1 MRRRRTVTEQL
12 LEVGLRWSSV
22 VRPRCDCAEAQVLQV
37 GRITPWNV
45 HCFDWVITVNYG
57 VVTGTS
63 YQERVKTIII
73 IIYVSKALISNLVEL
88 EVEVLTESS
97 ILHELASRRETKIA
111 LSQDRHIVEP
121 GVCGYVI
128 QHGESVVGDRAN
140 SLVVDVIDV
149 ERVLENSATTIKA
162 CVGVAHREVVPRG
175 CHVCEV
181 VATRCDI
188 GWRILTR
195 IIVTFKTLGANRCEA
210 S

>member
-12 LEVGLRWSSV
+12 LEVGLRWSFVES
-22 VRPRCDCAEAQVLQV
+22 PRCDCAEAQVLQV

-45 HCFDWVITVNYG
+45 HCLAWVIIVNNSI
-57 VVTGTS
+57 VTGTS
-63 YQERVKTIII
+63 NQERVFTIII
-73 IIYVSKALISNLVEL
+73 CVSKALISNLIDL

-97 ILHELASRRETKIA
+97 ILHELATLRETKIA

-140 SLVVDVIDV
+140 CLVVDVIDV
-149 ERVLENSATTIKA
+149 ERVLENSATTFKA
-162 CVGVAHREVVPRG
+162 CVGAAHREVEQRG

-181 VATRCDI
+181 VATRCDV
-188 GWRILTR
+188 GWRVLTR
-195 IIVTFKTLGANRCEA
+195 SIETLNTLGAKGCEA